1 MIKLVLTIMRLKQ
14 ISVFLENTPGHL
26 EDVCKALAEAGVNLL
41 TITIAETKEY
51 GIVRAIVDKPDAA
64 AAALKAAGFFAKL
77 VDILAVEVE
86 DKPGALLQIL
96 KKTSEAGLNIEYM
109 YALTRPFKDKPVMA
123 MSFKDIDK
131 AEQLLSK

>member
-1 MIKLVLTIMRLKQ
+1 MRLKQ

-77 VDILAVEVE
+77 VDVLAVEVE
-86 DKPGALLQIL
+86 DKPGALS
-96 KKTSEAGLNIEYM
+96 KKRPKQD
-109 YALTRPFKDKPVMA
+109 LT
-123 MSFKDIDK
+123 
-131 AEQLLSK
+131 